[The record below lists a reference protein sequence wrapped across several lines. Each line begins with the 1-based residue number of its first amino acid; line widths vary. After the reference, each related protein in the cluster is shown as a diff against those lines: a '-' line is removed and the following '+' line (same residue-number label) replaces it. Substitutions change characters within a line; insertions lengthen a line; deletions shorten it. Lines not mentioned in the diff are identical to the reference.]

1 MKNSGPLKKPKTLKE
16 MAYTRIR
23 NLFSSGQLSGSD
35 IISANQYAE
44 ELQVSRTPV
53 REALLQLTS
62 EGFLVPVDGRGF
74 RIKDFSAKDI
84 HDLFETRHIIET
96 HIVRQ
101 LVGSLNEADFIFLH
115 RTIESMKELLEH
127 GYPSQFLKPDEEF
140 HLRLVQCYNN
150 LFLES
155 INDHIH
161 TLVSILGPKS
171 IAREKG
177 RKKVIEEH
185 SKILEALRQND
196 GPKAAEA
203 MSFHL
208 DASEKRILGG

>member
-1 MKNSGPLKKPKTLKE
+1 

-23 NLFSSGQLSGSD
+23 DLFSSGQLTSSD

-44 ELQVSRTPV
+44 DLQVSRTPV
-53 REALLQLTS
+53 REALLQLAS
-62 EGFLVPVDGRGF
+62 EGFLVAVDGRGF
-74 RIKDFSAKDI
+74 KIKDFSAKEI
-84 HDLFETRHIIET
+84 HDLFEARRIIET
-96 HIVRQ
+96 YIVRQ
-101 LVGSLNEADFIFLH
+101 LVGSLSEADFAFLH
-115 RTIESMKELLEH
+115 RSLESMKELLEY
-127 GYPSQFLKPDEEF
+127 GDPSQFLKPDEEF
-140 HLRLVQCYNN
+140 HLSLVRRHDN

-155 INDHIH
+155 ITEHIH

-177 RKKVIEEH
+177 RQAVIKEH

>member
-1 MKNSGPLKKPKTLKE
+1 MQRISPLKKPKTLKE

-23 NLFSSGQLSGSD
+23 DLFSSGQLTSSD

-44 ELQVSRTPV
+44 DLQVSRTPV
-53 REALLQLTS
+53 REALLQLAS
-62 EGFLVPVDGRGF
+62 EGFLVAVDGRGF
-74 RIKDFSAKDI
+74 KIKDFSAKEI
-84 HDLFETRHIIET
+84 HDLFEARRIIET
-96 HIVRQ
+96 YIVRQ
-101 LVGSLNEADFIFLH
+101 LVGSLSEADFAFLH
-115 RTIESMKELLEH
+115 RSLESMKELLEY
-127 GYPSQFLKPDEEF
+127 GDPSQFLKPDEEF
-140 HLRLVQCYNN
+140 HLSLVRRHDN

-155 INDHIH
+155 ITEHIH

-177 RKKVIEEH
+177 RQAVIKEH

>member
-1 MKNSGPLKKPKTLKE
+1 

-23 NLFSSGQLSGSD
+23 DLFSSGQLTSSD

-44 ELQVSRTPV
+44 DLQVSRTPV
-53 REALLQLTS
+53 REALLQLAS
-62 EGFLVPVDGRGF
+62 EGFLVAVDGRGF
-74 RIKDFSAKDI
+74 KIKDFSAKEI
-84 HDLFETRHIIET
+84 HDLFEARRIIET
-96 HIVRQ
+96 YIVRQ
-101 LVGSLNEADFIFLH
+101 LVGSLSEADFAFLH
-115 RTIESMKELLEH
+115 RSLESMKELLEY
-127 GYPSQFLKPDEEF
+127 GDPSQFLKPDEEF
-140 HLRLVQCYNN
+140 HLSLVRRHDN

-155 INDHIH
+155 ITEHIH
-161 TLVSILGPKS
+161 SLVSILGPKS

-177 RKKVIEEH
+177 RQAVIKEH